1 MHMKGRCRR
10 IPWLAILLVTA
21 CGVIPV
27 PHVPIESL
35 MGAAQRA
42 LNRITGGSL
51 DAEGARIVLEVG
63 AAGAAVAVVS
73 AAVMLRQGESLVR
86 EALQEEES
94 RQIVAATQSFFT
106 DECTSAPA
114 LSSLVSAG
122 LANLGELVRFEREA
136 SEAFRSTNYEK
147 AESRLRNVYETLKK
161 QLGANHLVVLRMLDK
176 RANIQLAV
184 NNYKQ
189 GIALATEALQSR
201 EQALQSIKPTS
212 PPGHDQIA
220 AALAV
225 AESANTIANLYGAS
239 SAYSDAKR
247 SYERAIELRTRY
259 LGPVHLCTAQS
270 QSGLG
275 ALLQKLGDYPA
286 TGRLFKEILLNLQGK
301 LGEGHRDTAHAIKN
315 LASFY
320 RSIGDLVHAQEL
332 YQRALDVRSALGDDE
347 VEVAESRNDLGDLY
361 KLRGDYV
368 KAESEYNQA
377 LEIRRKKLGE
387 GVETAQSQNALAGLY
402 QAMGDYRRAQELYRV
417 AFDIR
422 QKVFGSDHPDTA
434 ESLGD
439 LGDSHLALRD
449 YARAES
455 EYNQALAIRRKKLG
469 PEHPLVA
476 RSLVALGNMHVQL
489 ANYAGA
495 ESEYNQA
502 LDIFR
507 KKLGPEHHDVAQSQ
521 HQLGLLYQARGDY
534 ERAESAYRTALSLRE
549 KKLGAAH
556 PSVAES
562 LLALA
567 KLMMAT
573 GRHPQALEYA
583 QRAFGN
589 SEQLLQSVGVAASES
604 RLDALIRLLR
614 TQEEVAYSLVLEKS
628 SPADAATFAMSVALL
643 RKGRSLDEAAGA
655 SRAAYGRLDGTAREE
670 LAELQASRARLGALT
685 VDGSGDANEAHRVAE
700 HVDQLEEKLAKLSA
714 PLRARRL
721 LARPS
726 EIVTRVAQALPPD
739 GALVEIVAFHPCVP
753 LTRGQGA
760 GHDPQRYLALVL
772 HHDGSVRVVP
782 LGLGGPIDKLVSDF
796 RAQLAVDP
804 GKVDNIQQV
813 LTSAEAL
820 YHSVFEPV
828 RAQLVKADKNIFL
841 SLDSQLHLVPFAA
854 LFDGNRYLVETY
866 QFTYLTSGRDLLRGE
881 VGLPTTT
888 KVAMIA
894 NPNFIKRGSSGPAL
908 GSVTCPRGVSIE
920 QVTPDPG
927 APDAALDRLRLKSLC
942 PLPGTVEEAQDIR
955 DLLHDVR
962 VFSWNN
968 ATKEAF
974 LGLESPSILH
984 VATHGLFRGSADHAV
999 AGQRRQ
1005 IESDRAALLGSM
1017 LMLAG
1022 AGVRSTDG
1030 TVHIQPEGVATALE
1044 VAGMNLWGTQLVVLS
1059 ACESGVGDVSNL
1071 GQGVYGL
1078 RRAVMIAGAE
1088 TLVTSLW
1095 KVDDRATR
1103 ELMVRYY
1110 EHLRAGEGRVEA
1122 MRDTA
1127 DWMRKWRKHP
1137 YYWASFIVVGS
1148 RAPLVG
1154 IDIIRKRSPE
1164 SVTSPTAGSSQ

>member
-1 MHMKGRCRR
+1 MKGYCRP

-21 CGVIPV
+21 CGVLPTV
-27 PHVPIESL
+27 PPAPIKPPTGS
-35 MGAAQRA
+35 AQRA
-42 LNRITGGSL
+42 LNRITGGTL
-51 DAEGARIVLEVG
+51 DAEGARIVLAVG
-63 AAGAAVAVVS
+63 AAGAAVAAVS
-73 AAVMLRQGESLVR
+73 AAVVLRQGESLVR
-86 EALQEEES
+86 EALQEEAS
-94 RQIVAATQSFFT
+94 RLIVAATQSFFT
-106 DECTSAPA
+106 DECTSTPV
-114 LSSLVSAG
+114 LSSLVNTG
-122 LANLGELVRFEREA
+122 LANLGELVRLEREA
-136 SEAFRSTNYEK
+136 GEAFRSTKYENAGK
-147 AESRLRNVYETLKK
+147 LLLDVYKKLEK
-161 QLGANHLVVLRMLDK
+161 QLGANHPVVLRMLDK
-176 RANIQLAV
+176 RATTELVV

-189 GIALATEALQSR
+189 GIAFATAALKSR
-201 EQALQSIKPTS
+201 EQLLQSIKPSTS
-212 PPGHDQIA
+212 PGPDQIA

-225 AESANTIANLYGAS
+225 AESANTIANLYGAAG
-239 SAYSDAKR
+239 AYSDAKR

-259 LGPVHLCTAQS
+259 LGPIHLCTAQS

-275 ALLQKLGDYPA
+275 ALLQKMGDYSA
-286 TGRLFKEILLNLQGK
+286 TGRMFKEALLNLQGK

-332 YQRALDVRSALGDDE
+332 YQRALDVRRALGDDE

-377 LEIRRKKLGE
+377 LEIRRRKLGE

-402 QAMGDYRRAQELYRV
+402 QAMGDYRRAQELYR
-417 AFDIR
+417 AACDIR
-422 QKVFGSDHPDTA
+422 QKVLGSDHPDTA

-439 LGDSHLALRD
+439 LGDAHLVLRD
-449 YARAES
+449 YPSAELKYNQALEIRRKLLGSEHPLIARSLLALGNMHVLLGDYAKAES
-455 EYNQALAIRRKKLG
+455 EYNQALHIFQKK
-469 PEHPLVA
+469 
-476 RSLVALGNMHVQL
+476 
-489 ANYAGA
+489 
-495 ESEYNQA
+495 
-502 LDIFR
+502 F
-507 KKLGPEHHDVAQSQ
+507 GPEHHDVAQSQ

-534 ERAESAYRTALSLRE
+534 DRAELFYRTALLLRE

-573 GRHPQALEYA
+573 GRYPQALELA

-589 SEQLLQSVGVAASES
+589 SEQLLQRVGVAASES
-604 RLDALIRLLR
+604 RLNALIRLLR
-614 TQEEVAYSLVLEKS
+614 TQEEVAYSLVIEKS
-628 SPADAATFAMSVALL
+628 FPPDAATFAMSVALL

-655 SRAAYGRLDGTAREE
+655 SRAAYERLDGTARED
-670 LAELQASRARLGALT
+670 LAELRASRARLGALT
-685 VDGSGDANEAHRVAE
+685 VDGSGDASEAHRLAE
-700 HVDQLEEKLAKLSA
+700 HVDELEEKLAKLSA
-714 PLRARRL
+714 PLRAKRL

-739 GALVEIVAFHPCVP
+739 GVLVEIVAFRPYVP
-753 LTRGQGA
+753 LTRSQGA
-760 GHDPQRYLALVL
+760 GRDPQRYLALVL

-782 LGLGGPIDKLVSDF
+782 LGLGGPIDKLVNDF
-796 RAQLAVDP
+796 RTQLAVDP
-804 GKVDNIQQV
+804 RTVDNVQQM

-820 YHSVFEPV
+820 YRSVFEPV
-828 RAQLVKADKNIFL
+828 RTQLVNADKNIFL

-881 VGLPTTT
+881 VGFPATT

-894 NPNFIKRGSSGPAL
+894 NPNFIKRESSGPAL
-908 GSVTCPRGVSIE
+908 GPVTCPRGVTVE
-920 QVTPDPG
+920 QATPDPG
-927 APDAALDRLRLKSLC
+927 APDAALSHLRLKSLC

-974 LGLESPSILH
+974 LGLESPGILH

-999 AGQRRQ
+999 AGQRTQ

-1017 LMLAG
+1017 LMLTG

-1030 TVHIQPEGVATALE
+1030 TVLVQPEGVATALE

-1059 ACESGVGDVSNL
+1059 ACETGVGDVSNL

-1088 TLVTSLW
+1088 TLITSLW
-1095 KVDDRATR
+1095 KVDDRVTR

-1122 MRDTA
+1122 MRETA

-1154 IDIIRKRSPE
+1154 IDIVRKRAPE
-1164 SVTSPTAGSSQ
+1164 SVTPPTTGPR